1 MWQLMQLSATELPTP
16 KRLDVAQRA
25 VRVVSQ
31 RVGHL
36 VFAHRHVRHRSFGLR
51 DLQPVARGALEGSA
65 WPRRAA
71 VPARVRAAVVSGEA
85 RLADFGGLQLRELAN
100 APLCSSSTCAWP
112 GP

>member
-51 DLQPVARGALEGSA
+51 DLQPVARGALEGLRGRDELPSQPA
-65 WPRRAA
+65 CAPR
-71 VPARVRAAVVSGEA
+71 
-85 RLADFGGLQLRELAN
+85 L
-100 APLCSSSTCAWP
+100 
-112 GP
+112 